1 MTPDQSHV
9 AGLELALAELAE
21 YSPTAHALGEY
32 HLRPLIHKAKSAPAE
47 VAQGADKPKAIGYIN
62 KKDLARLQ
70 DEITWD
76 GTYLH
81 IGVDH
86 FAQWLED
93 TPYEHLAP
101 IYAAPPSPD
110 WREHSRHIAKGEQ
123 CPETIE
129 TLQAA
134 WDRDQE
140 LINDMRHEIARH
152 KTRINRLEQRR
163 TPSPD
168 AELVELLRDARKYI
182 APGAVQLRIDAKLA
196 SL

>member
-1 MTPDQSHV
+1 MTPNQSHV
-9 AGLELALAELAE
+9 AGLELALDATGPFTSAAGARQKMRDILEQ
-21 YSPTAHALGEY
+21 
-32 HLRPLIHKAKSAPAE
+32 AKSAPAE

-110 WREHSRHIAKGEQ
+110 A
-123 CPETIE
+123 
-129 TLQAA
+129 
-134 WDRDQE
+134 D
-140 LINDMRHEIARH
+140 
-152 KTRINRLEQRR
+152 
-163 TPSPD
+163 
-168 AELVELLRDARKYI
+168 LVELLRDAAEVIRDSDSGWYLLK
-182 APGAVQLRIDAKLA
+182 RIEAKLA
-196 SL
+196 TLTK